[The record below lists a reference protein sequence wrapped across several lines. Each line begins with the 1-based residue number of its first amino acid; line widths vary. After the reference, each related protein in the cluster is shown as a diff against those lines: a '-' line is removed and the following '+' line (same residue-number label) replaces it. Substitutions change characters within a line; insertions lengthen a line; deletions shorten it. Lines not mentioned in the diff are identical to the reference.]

1 MVFSDD
7 QCNLCL
13 TPRAWELINNSI
25 PALMK
30 WAMSTNLK
38 GKGSFEEKYA
48 DRCSSTSIHD
58 TLSLGIRKEA
68 TASPLAKF
76 ETLENLNGLVKKK
89 FFDSYIRSQHN
100 FIIIIWSQKSS
111 IRLKILI
118 YRENKIF
125 ICQKLEEIK
134 FNLSDGDL
142 TFFKVLINKFISKIG
157 KKSPNIM
164 IGWVCHYLTSSL
176 GGGNTLAVDAPSRN

>member
-1 MVFSDD
+1 MVFSDG
-7 QCNLCL
+7 QCNPCR

-38 GKGSFEEKYA
+38 EKGSFEEKYA

-58 TLSLGIRKEA
+58 TLSLGIRKKA

-89 FFDSYIRSQHN
+89 FFDSYIQSQHN
-100 FIIIIWSQKSS
+100 FIIII
-111 IRLKILI
+111 
-118 YRENKIF
+118 
-125 ICQKLEEIK
+125 
-134 FNLSDGDL
+134 
-142 TFFKVLINKFISKIG
+142 
-157 KKSPNIM
+157 
-164 IGWVCHYLTSSL
+164 
-176 GGGNTLAVDAPSRN
+176 